1 MIKFTLKLITLIF
14 LFEFNLQAN
23 PDAKIDLGIDV
34 LVKHKFSEIKGKR
47 VALLTNFSGRD
58 KNGNLTAE
66 ILATAKETKL
76 TLILTPEH
84 GLYGTKSAGE
94 KVENTEYWNV
104 PVISLYGQVKK
115 IPVDLANQFDVI
127 VVDIQDI
134 GVRAYTYISTL
145 YYVMQ
150 SAAELGKELIVLD
163 RPNPIGGIIVDGN
176 VLDNDFKSFIG
187 IIPVPYIHGMT
198 IGEIAL
204 MINKENWLSDNQD
217 KKIECNIK
225 IVKMEGW
232 KRWMQWEDTGLIWFP
247 TSPNIPSV
255 DAVRGAAMIGWI
267 GELSLFSVGIGTNLP
282 FQYFGTPQ
290 FDNSFFETFNNFE
303 FNGVKLIQAEFIP
316 QFGKFS
322 NELCKGFLLRFERT
336 NNFTPFSNGIEFL
349 LNLRELYPKIFDST
363 SINHSKKQMFE
374 KATGTDKIF
383 SLLFSNGSKK
393 EIIKAANEGIIQ
405 FIKFREKY
413 LLY

>member
-1 MIKFTLKLITLIF
+1 MIKVLIRLIIIIF
-14 LFEFNLQAN
+14 LFQFNLQAN
-23 PDAKIDLGIDV
+23 SDAKVDLGIDV
-34 LVKHKFSEIKGKR
+34 LIKHKFSEIKGKR
-47 VALLTNFSGRD
+47 IALLTNFSGRD
-58 KNGNLTAE
+58 KSGNLTAE
-66 ILATAKETKL
+66 ILATTKDAKL

-94 KVENTEYWNV
+94 KVENTQYWNV
-104 PVISLYGQVKK
+104 PVVSLYGQTKK
-115 IPVDLANQFDVI
+115 IPVELASSFDVI

-134 GVRAYTYISTL
+134 GIRAYTYISTL
-145 YYVMQ
+145 FYVMQ
-150 SAAELGKELIVLD
+150 SAAELSKEIIVLD

-176 VLDNDFKSFIG
+176 VLNLDFKSFIG
-187 IIPVPYIHGMT
+187 IIPVPYVHGMT

-204 MINKENWLSDNQD
+204 MINEENWLSDNQQ
-217 KKIECNIK
+217 KIIECNLK
-225 IVKMEGW
+225 VVKMEGW
-232 KRWMQWEDTGLIWFP
+232 KRWMQWEDTGLIWIP

-255 DAVRGAAMIGWI
+255 DAIRGSAMVGWI

-290 FDNSFFETFNNFE
+290 FDNSLFETFNNFE

-336 NNFTPFSNGIEFL
+336 NNFTPYSNGIEFL
-349 LNLRELYPKIFDST
+349 LNLKNLYPKLFDSSLVNST
-363 SINHSKKQMFE
+363 KKQMFE

-383 SLLFSNGSKK
+383 SLLFGSGSKT
-393 EIIKAANEGIIQ
+393 EIIKAANDGVIQ
-405 FIKFREKY
+405 FIKFRSKY
-413 LLY
+413 LIY